1 MQSKTVSRRYDYAR
15 ANIEISGRN
24 AAGLERER
32 CLLRSRGAAENLETM
47 PSGPFLFT
55 SNRGNLCIWH
65 QRHSENH
72 SDYFSGAG
80 SSRVSASSKD
90 RRVFSGYL
98 RARIGS
104 DFRRVSFGSRGGQV
118 LAEAALARFST
129 ADRLTELISNR
140 LQPIA

>member
-1 MQSKTVSRRYDYAR
+1 MQNKAASRRYDYAR

-32 CLLRSRGAAENLETM
+32 CRLRSRGAAENLETM

-55 SNRGNLCIWH
+55 SNRGNLRIWH
-65 QRHSENH
+65 KRHSEND

-90 RRVFSGYL
+90 RRVFSGHL